1 MPSAGSTQS
10 GLVEYKSFQKQ
21 SLQLRPFVGRHVAL
35 LLDPPRSVESAI
47 VDRVL
52 SAIDR
57 AWDWYYGFFGRMP
70 QPLYVHAGKT
80 TIADVAKTCGAACGM
95 LGATGIELT
104 SWSMDFLLKAAAQG
118 RYDQAVFY
126 ELGRNFFF
134 FEGTLGRIG
143 AFVTGFAHVHRF
155 HAMDAC
161 SLIGAAWDGKHDFQ
175 DYRDAMLVKLLDTYQ
190 ADNALTWTSTLAAN
204 KCPPNKYGWSTAD
217 FLAAAFFEK
226 IFRDHGEVKYR
237 KFWQLM
243 MAAPRAHTARDSA
256 ARFVQIAHAAT
267 GADYRGLLK
276 DSSLPLEI
284 DPATDIVPLR
294 LYWSGKRRDNFTTAT
309 ADGEK
314 DAKAAGYSY
323 VGVEG
328 HIHSAQVPGTVPLRL
343 YHSERRGDYFTTAT
357 AKGET
362 DAKAAGYRFV
372 RVEGYV
378 YADHE
383 PGTIPLQLY
392 WSDQRGDNFVTAT
405 ATGQANAKAAGY
417 KYVGIEGYI
426 YPP

>member
-1 MPSAGSTQS
+1 MGVFAKS
-10 GLVEYKSFQKQ
+10 GRDSIERHRPPFPKV
-21 SLQLRPFVGRHVAL
+21 SLKKECDAQRHETFRVDLRCEPARDAIGWLNPVGACGIQELPEAILAIAPFVGRHVAL

-226 IFRDHGEVKYR
+226 IF
-237 KFWQLM
+237 
-243 MAAPRAHTARDSA
+243 PRILWPTQNLS
-256 ARFVQIAHAAT
+256 
-267 GADYRGLLK
+267 
-276 DSSLPLEI
+276 
-284 DPATDIVPLR
+284 
-294 LYWSGKRRDNFTTAT
+294 
-309 ADGEK
+309 
-314 DAKAAGYSY
+314 
-323 VGVEG
+323 
-328 HIHSAQVPGTVPLRL
+328 
-343 YHSERRGDYFTTAT
+343 
-357 AKGET
+357 
-362 DAKAAGYRFV
+362 
-372 RVEGYV
+372 
-378 YADHE
+378 
-383 PGTIPLQLY
+383 
-392 WSDQRGDNFVTAT
+392 
-405 ATGQANAKAAGY
+405 
-417 KYVGIEGYI
+417 
-426 YPP
+426 